1 MVEALIYLAT
11 NASREIFLTVL
22 DPYALLENPWVGFS
36 PGQPATQCFPQCSAT
51 SGSRYYIEDVGPS
64 LDLEGYGHLVVV
76 NDTRV
81 TLQDAYSLHP
91 SVALDSQGNTHIAWM
106 DGRPYGFDL
115 DVNYEVFY
123 TRLKLKGA
131 SIWDG
136 ASDGLPSF
144 GIKQIMDSAI
154 SNVEGLDWFDDNP
167 DRGPYD
173 ATSYLPEILVDD
185 FDNVHIAWL
194 DNSNLS
200 QGESI
205 MYTRLNST
213 TDEYPNGFP
222 TLNNLALAV
231 LDQWEIFEVSS
242 WKSGKLGPNSSK
254 STTGH
259 TSRLRQRPR
268 QWSPCCMVR
277 LDKMW

>member
-106 DGRPYGFDL
+106 L
-115 DVNYEVFY
+115 S
-123 TRLKLKGA
+123 L
-131 SIWDG
+131 I
-136 ASDGLPSF
+136 
-144 GIKQIMDSAI
+144 
-154 SNVEGLDWFDDNP
+154 
-167 DRGPYD
+167 
-173 ATSYLPEILVDD
+173 
-185 FDNVHIAWL
+185 HI
-194 DNSNLS
+194 
-200 QGESI
+200 
-205 MYTRLNST
+205 
-213 TDEYPNGFP
+213 
-222 TLNNLALAV
+222 
-231 LDQWEIFEVSS
+231 
-242 WKSGKLGPNSSK
+242 
-254 STTGH
+254 
-259 TSRLRQRPR
+259 
-268 QWSPCCMVR
+268 
-277 LDKMW
+277 